1 MGKICQ
7 STRLLASALILIFN
21 GDIKMAIKSLTIIP
35 AALRQLTSQAKR
47 LSTKKTLGISV
58 FALVL
63 ALASLGV
70 ATTLHPARLQA
81 SDHDDGDIDVR
92 SRALSLTDLYAF
104 REKDQNPSVTTDDL
118 ILVMNTN
125 PRSVARQQYFF
136 SQQAQYDF
144 NISRVTNINSV
155 PTGVPDLK
163 LRVTFSAPDRANRQ
177 RMTITAIDRN
187 GRVTTVTNSSTGRL
201 VTTPLS
207 LAATPILNQVRVNG
221 SNLTVFAGLREDPFF
236 FDVEQFFR
244 VRAGLLGLGP
254 SVGFRTPDKAV
265 DFTPGYNVNTIVLR
279 VPRRLLQGGTSATAF
294 DTWLSL
300 NIPDP
305 RTGRYVQTE
314 QMARPAVNE
323 ALIVNQTN
331 LAAYNRTQPSRTVPA
346 AVANDAKRTLLALGN
361 SDARANALL
370 GAFIPDVMRIDTT
383 GPSGYDA
390 LNAKGAPI
398 RGRMLLDDVVDI
410 SFAMLTNGAVTT
422 DNVSYAGTPG
432 NPAQGHDPLVSSF
445 PYLALPN

>member
-1 MGKICQ
+1 MG
-7 STRLLASALILIFN
+7 FN
-21 GDIKMAIKSLTIIP
+21 GDMKMAIESLTIIP
-35 AALRQLTSQAKR
+35 TALRRLTSQAKR
-47 LSTKKTLGISV
+47 LSIRKTLGISGL
-58 FALVL
+58 ALML

-70 ATTLHPARLQA
+70 ATTVHPNRLQA

-144 NISRVTNINSV
+144 NISRVTNVNSV

-163 LRVTFSAPDRANRQ
+163 LRVTFGAPDRANRQ
-177 RMTITAIDRN
+177 SMTIRAIDRG
-187 GRVTTVTNSSTGRL
+187 GRSTTVTSGQTGRL

-207 LAATPILNQVRVNG
+207 TASTPTLNQVRING
-221 SNLTVFAGLREDPFF
+221 SNLTVFAGLREDPFY
-236 FDVEQFFR
+236 FDVEQYFR

-279 VPRRLLQGGTSATAF
+279 VPRRLLQGSTNATAF

-305 RTGRYVQTE
+305 RTGNFVQTE
-314 QMARPAVNE
+314 HMARPAINE
-323 ALIVNQTN
+323 ALIVNQNN
-331 LAAYNRTQPSRTVPA
+331 LAGYNSTQPSRTVPA
-346 AVANDAKRTLLALGN
+346 VVANDAKRTLLALGN
-361 SDARANALL
+361 SNARANALL

-383 GPSGYDA
+383 GPSGYANA
-390 LNAKGAPI
+390 LNTKGAPI
-398 RGRMLLDDVVDI
+398 RGRLLLDDVVDI
-410 SFAMLTNGAVTT
+410 SFAVLTNGAVTT
-422 DNVSYAGTPG
+422 DNVSYTGTPG
-432 NPAQGHDPLVSSF
+432 NAAQGHDPLVPSF